1 MPFTPFHWGPSS
13 WVGLLCF
20 RFISL
25 FAFLVGSVIVDVEP
39 LLVLVFNLN
48 YPLHGF
54 FHSFLGGTIA
64 AILLSGVLYRFRA
77 AINKLMRFFKLA
89 QESSYKTIL
98 FSCLLGVYFH
108 IFLDSFLYTDIKPF
122 FPLTTNPFYALI
134 SLPVIYLLCGASF
147 LLGILLY
154 GVKISRGKVKKLLK
168 VICILSFVVFIIITT
183 GLITLSLT
191 RSPFDDGPFIGT
203 TYTQSIEGKPDST
216 VKLGNKYIL
225 EAYNRKQNTPVLALR
240 GKDGVLL
247 WSKLLTVS
255 NVENFENCKVG
266 ELHLAN
272 GWKTFNGYHVKGW
285 VRWTYGAEAANF
297 YLSKDG
303 DLKEFYLSW

>member
-13 WVGLLCF
+13 WIGLLCF
-20 RFISL
+20 RFINL
-25 FAFLVGSVIVDVEP
+25 FAFLLGSVIVDIEP
-39 LLVLVFNLN
+39 FLVLVFNLN

-64 AILLSGVLYRFRA
+64 ALLLSGVLFRFRDA
-77 AINKLMRFFKLA
+77 MNKLMGFFKLA

-122 FPLTTNPFYALI
+122 FPLTINPFYGLI
-134 SLPVIYLLCGASF
+134 SFSFLYLLCGVSF

-154 GVKISRGKVKKLLK
+154 GVKISRGKTKTILK
-168 VICILSFVVFIIITT
+168 VISILSFVIFIVISS
-183 GLITLSLT
+183 GLIVLSLC
-191 RSPFDDGPFIGT
+191 RSPFDDGPFTGT
-203 TYTQSIEGKPDST
+203 PYIEVVEGTPDST
-216 VKLGNKYIL
+216 VVLGNKFVL
-225 EAYNRKQNTPVLALR
+225 EAYNRIQDTPILALR
-240 GKDGVLL
+240 SKDDALL

-255 NVENFENCKVG
+255 NINNFENCKVE
-266 ELHLAN
+266 ELHLVN
-272 GWKTFNGYHVKGW
+272 GWRTFSGYHIKGW

-297 YLSKDG
+297 YLDRNG
-303 DLKEFYLSW
+303 ELKEFYLSW